1 MSEQQEPSL
10 RTQEDI
16 IYYFVEKKRLINRGY
31 DFKHAKKTDECI
43 EEAAKLCEKLEMTPA
58 EYVQLLYDNM
68 GDMQKYFSPYHLCG
82 TAVEHF
88 FRDRH
93 KDQDAY
99 VVEMTKDNICYHDL
113 WDHMFELCRRQMV
126 VGRAMEEVLMDSSL
140 KLFAWFRILASP
152 DEIPEVTKKY
162 KRIARLELNEK
173 IIKFIKEAEL
183 DINRVL
189 N

>member
-1 MSEQQEPSL
+1 MSQDNNLFL

-16 IYYFVEKKRLINRGY
+16 IYYFVEKKRLITRLYN
-31 DFKHAKKTDECI
+31 FVHSKKTDDCI
-43 EEAAKLCEKLEMTPA
+43 YKAAKLCEELEITPA
-58 EYVQLLYDNM
+58 EYVQLLYDNLGSM
-68 GDMQKYFSPYHLCG
+68 KKYFSPHHLCG

-88 FRDRH
+88 FMNRGKEDTH
-93 KDQDAY
+93 
-99 VVEMTKDNICYHDL
+99 VIEMTKDNICYYEL
-113 WDHMFELCRRQMV
+113 WDHLLDLCRRQMV
-126 VGRAMEEVLMDSSL
+126 IGRTMEEVLMDSSI

-152 DEIPEVTKKY
+152 VEIPEVTKKY

-183 DINRVL
+183 DIDRVL